1 VGEIFRHRLR
11 VRYHECDPQAIVF
24 NAHYLAYFD
33 LAVTEL
39 WRETMGGLR
48 AMFERGLDFVVAEVR
63 IRYRSPLRFDDEF
76 DVCLSIAE
84 LRTTAMRT
92 EATVERDGLT
102 AADGEL
108 RQVLI
113 DPGTGEKTP
122 IPDDVREVL
131 GRYTASQS
139 RGL

>member
-1 VGEIFRHRLR
+1 MGEIFRHRLR

-33 LAVTEL
+33 LATTEL
-39 WRETMGGLR
+39 WRETMGGLE

-63 IRYRSPLRFDDEF
+63 IRYRAPLRFDDEF

-92 EATVERDGLT
+92 QATVEHNDLT
-102 AADGEL
+102 AAEGEL
-108 RQVLI
+108 HHVLI
-113 DPGTGEKTP
+113 DPGTREKTP
-122 IPDDVREVL
+122 IPDDVREAL
-131 GRYTASQS
+131 GRYSVSQ
-139 RGL
+139 